1 MSIAS
6 NRVWQMRRVV
16 ITKDVISF
24 AFVDE
29 DAQIDYIPF
38 AEILHVKEMADAGDD
53 AEEDEGKYS
62 HVMQIATRDD
72 GYNSGR
78 IYYLSTSSK
87 EELDLLI
94 TELQSKAKKARMQAE
109 AHTWFQMLQLKVRI
123 RYESSIFQGLM
134 ALLIAAVNPH
144 SLLHLFFPTS
154 LYTFKILH
162 VLSAPIL
169 AI

>member
-1 MSIAS
+1 MPLMSIAS

-94 TELQSKAKKARMQAE
+94 TELQSKAKKAHMA
-109 AHTWFQMLQLKVRI
+109 AWSLQRFGTVTTLVTKR
-123 RYESSIFQGLM
+123 SSFS
-134 ALLIAAVNPH
+134 ALAVDD
-144 SLLHLFFPTS
+144 ST
-154 LYTFKILH
+154 TGGID
-162 VLSAPIL
+162 
-169 AI
+169 